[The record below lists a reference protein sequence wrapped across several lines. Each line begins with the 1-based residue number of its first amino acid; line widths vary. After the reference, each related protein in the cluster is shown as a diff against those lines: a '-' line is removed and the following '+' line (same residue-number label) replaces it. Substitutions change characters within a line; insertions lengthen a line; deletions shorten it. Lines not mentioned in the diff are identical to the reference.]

1 MKEVRFIQDR
11 FVTSKKAK
19 SVKDNNKIFAE
30 LVMQGKLSAAIKLL
44 DRESSSG
51 LLAPSPEVLEA
62 LKEKHPS
69 AANIEDERL
78 LHGPL
83 DYIPP
88 NIFDLIDEQM
98 IYYAA
103 MKTKGS
109 AGPSGMDAEIYRR
122 ILCSKN
128 FSIEGKLLR
137 EEVAA
142 LTRNLLKSSY
152 HPSLMESYTSCRLIP
167 LGKNPGIRPIGVG
180 EVLRRIIGK
189 TISAFLKEIKLA
201 AGPLQVCASHSAS
214 AEAAIHAMAQIFY
227 DGGTDGI
234 LLVDA
239 SNAFNQMN
247 RAVAMHIIQIT
258 CPEMSMYIINTYR
271 SPSRLFI
278 CGGEEILSQEGTTQ
292 GDPRAMP
299 WYAPMIQSLRARIP
313 EVKQVWL
320 ADDSAGGG
328 PIELLY
334 NWYKRLS
341 QEGKKFGYLVN
352 GSKNWLIVK
361 TQDLADEAELV
372 FGEEVRITTE
382 GQRHLGA
389 VIGSQEYKDQ
399 HCTGK
404 VQGWK
409 ENIELLAEIAK
420 SQPHTAYI
428 AFTKGYKSK
437 FAYFYGNN

>member
-1 MKEVRFIQDR
+1 
-11 FVTSKKAK
+11 
-19 SVKDNNKIFAE
+19 
-30 LVMQGKLSAAIKLL
+30 
-44 DRESSSG
+44 
-51 LLAPSPEVLEA
+51 
-62 LKEKHPS
+62 
-69 AANIEDERL
+69 
-78 LHGPL
+78 
-83 DYIPP
+83 
-88 NIFDLIDEQM
+88 
-98 IYYAA
+98 
-103 MKTKGS
+103 
-109 AGPSGMDAEIYRR
+109 
-122 ILCSKN
+122 
-128 FSIEGKLLR
+128 
-137 EEVAA
+137 
-142 LTRNLLKSSY
+142 
-152 HPSLMESYTSCRLIP
+152 
-167 LGKNPGIRPIGVG
+167 
-180 EVLRRIIGK
+180 
-189 TISAFLKEIKLA
+189 
-201 AGPLQVCASHSAS
+201 
-214 AEAAIHAMAQIFY
+214 MAQIFD

-247 RAVAMHIIQIT
+247 RTVAMHIIQIT

-299 WYAPMIQSLRARIP
+299 WYAPI
-313 EVKQVWL
+313 
-320 ADDSAGGG
+320 
-328 PIELLY
+328 IELLY

-389 VIGSQEYKDQ
+389 AIGSQEYKDQ
-399 HCTGK
+399 YCSGK

-409 ENIELLAEIAK
+409 ENIELPAEIAK
-420 SQPHTAYI
+420 SQPHAAYI

-437 FAYFYGNN
+437 CACLMRTIDSFEVYVEPIDEAINNIFLPVLFG